1 MVSQL
6 QEEKYGENTIYIISY
21 CQLPDNMSVTL
32 AYKYVGIGFVINY
45 ETGEII
51 DTACTYLT
59 HEARKFLKE
68 MIVGHNLDKDGIDPL
83 IEKFKKRFHGPS
95 QKSVCVILKD
105 NYNKYLNIKKNILF
119 KNWLLIIKQ

>member
-1 MVSQL
+1 MVSQV

-32 AYKYVGIGFVINY
+32 AYKYVGIGFIIDYV
-45 ETGEII
+45 TGEVI
-51 DTACTYLT
+51 DTSCTFIT
-59 HEARKFLKE
+59 EEARKFVKE
-68 MIVGHNLDKDGIDPL
+68 LIVGHNLDNNGIEPL

-105 NYNKYLNIKKNILF
+105 NYNKYLMIKKNILN
-119 KNWLLIIKQ
+119 KN